1 MNCVRTDIPA
11 SCLKEFFKAVL
22 DRTNMY
28 RTRHHAAN
36 LTNNATIAWT
46 AQKWANYLSDN
57 GLFEHNSAAI
67 QKLAYGENIA
77 LTGSSTVFS
86 TTTTACA
93 GKLASIQSFI

>member
-1 MNCVRTDIPA
+1 
-11 SCLKEFFKAVL
+11 LKAFLKAAL

-36 LTNNATIAWT
+36 LTNNATIART

-67 QKLAYGENIA
+67 QKLGYGENIA
-77 LTGSSTVFS
+77 WTGSSTVFS

-93 GKLASIQSFI
+93 GKLTSIQSFI